1 MTAAL
6 RTFAPLL
13 ALLIL
18 TPCIAAAQ
26 EGTDARAREL
36 YLRGD
41 RLYNEGRYEEAVAAF
56 RESYELSGR
65 ALLQFN
71 LANAYERLGRYEE
84 ALDALRRYAP
94 HAPVAEEGQIRA
106 RIENLSRR
114 AEEQAA
120 AESGPP
126 PPADPADPPPTTP
139 EPAPEPTPSGGG
151 DAALMGAGGA
161 LLGLGVVLAAG
172 GAVFGV
178 MALDARDQVDVECA
192 AVGDDYFC
200 TAAAAGALSDDSTY
214 AALADV
220 GVFVGAAVATTGVI
234 LLILGATASPAAPG
248 EQARVAPIVGVS
260 PTGGEVGLRGAF

>member
-1 MTAAL
+1 MTSAL
-6 RTFAPLL
+6 RTVAPLL

-18 TPCIAAAQ
+18 TPCVAAAQ
-26 EGTDARAREL
+26 DGTDARAREL

-41 RLYNEGRYEEAVAAF
+41 RLYNEGRYEEAVSAF

-65 ALLQFN
+65 ALLLFN
-71 LANAYERLGRYEE
+71 LANAYERLARYEE

-120 AESGPP
+120 SEGGPTPPSDPVAPP
-126 PPADPADPPPTTP
+126 PEP
-139 EPAPEPTPSGGG
+139 PAPAPAAGGG
-151 DAALMGAGGA
+151 DVALMGAGGA
-161 LLGLGVVLAAG
+161 LLGLGVVLAVG

-178 MALDARDQVDVECA
+178 MALDARDQVDAECA

-200 TAAAAGALSDDSTY
+200 GAAAADALSDDATY

-220 GVFVGAAVATTGVI
+220 GLFVGAAAAATGVV
-234 LLILGATASPAAPG
+234 LLILGATASPAGG
-248 EQARVAPIVGVS
+248 EQARVAPIFGVS
-260 PTGGEVGLRGAF
+260 PTGGEAGLRGVF